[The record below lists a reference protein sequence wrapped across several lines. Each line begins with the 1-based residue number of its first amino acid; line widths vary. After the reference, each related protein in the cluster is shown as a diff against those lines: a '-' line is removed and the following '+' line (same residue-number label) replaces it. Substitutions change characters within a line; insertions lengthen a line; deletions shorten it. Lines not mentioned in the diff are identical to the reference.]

1 MLNDIQRKKA
11 VEVWKSYSKGIK
23 NFINA
28 SMEFTQEELDKK
40 RLEIIPEIQAHISKY
55 LTSNISLD
63 VFKTE
68 LDGLNKRNRLWGF
81 KGINGQM
88 YFNMLYNTCTGY
100 GLVDKLEAVLLQVL
114 PVPNDITEAKSKITL
129 LTDFSNSLV
138 TYVTDR
144 RQAPRTGSSN
154 FFISYFWQI
163 QDHANWPIFYKSMTE
178 VFEDIGIWSASGDYP
193 NDYESFYNLL
203 LELKDIYKDNSKSE
217 LTLWDIEHA
226 FWVWGGNV
234 PEVKEGGEKA
244 DLKEVLNT
252 DKSRSL
258 PTSYVP
264 PVVSIVPLLAVNSPD
279 IVEMCKNSGIS
290 VEKAFEDKTSILLKM
305 LGYSVESLGQGYG
318 RVPDGIAVSSEFH
331 YAIIFDTKSRK
342 DGYSLGTDDRA
353 FREYIFHE
361 TEKLKR
367 RGIRN
372 VYFCVIS
379 SFFKGDYDDVIRS
392 MKMETDVREIIF
404 MEASALITILE
415 QKLRNSDLDLGP
427 KGIQA
432 ILAQSGT
439 ITNSSVKEFLGV

>member
-1 MLNDIQRKKA
+1 MLNDIQQKK
-11 VEVWKSYSKGIK
+11 VIEVWEKYSIGEKK
-23 NFINA
+23 FLNA
-28 SMEFTQEELDKK
+28 SKEFTHEQLDQK
-40 RLEIIPEIQAHISKY
+40 RLETIPDVNAYISKY
-55 LTSNISLD
+55 LAGEIGLD

-88 YFNMLYNTCTGY
+88 FFNMLYNTCSGY
-100 GLVDKLEAVLLQVL
+100 GLVDKLEDVLQQTI
-114 PVPNDITEAKSKITL
+114 PVPGDITQAKAQITL
-129 LTDFSNSLV
+129 LTDFSNSLAS
-138 TYVTDR
+138 YVSDK
-144 RQAPRTGSSN
+144 RQSPRTGSSV

-163 QDHANWPIFYKSMTE
+163 QAHEKWPIYYKSMID
-178 VFEDIGIWSASGDYP
+178 VLEDIGLWTPSGDFP
-193 NDYESFYNLL
+193 KDYENFYKLL
-203 LELKDIYKDNSKSE
+203 FALKEIYEKSSRGE
-217 LTLWDIEHA
+217 ITLWDIEHA
-226 FWVWGGNV
+226 YWVWGGNV
-234 PEVKEGGEKA
+234 PDSPGEGGSAKPVDEKSPA
-244 DLKEVLNT
+244 
-252 DKSRSL
+252 KSSLL

-264 PVVSIVPLLAVNSPD
+264 PVVSILPSLAKNTD
-279 IVEMCKNSGIS
+279 DAGTMCSNSGIS
-290 VEKAFEDKTSILLKM
+290 VEKAFEDKTSILFKM
-305 LGYSVESLGQGYG
+305 LGYRVETLGQGYG

-367 RGIRN
+367 QGIKN

-404 MEASALITILE
+404 IEASALVTILE

-432 ILAQSGT
+432 ILAQSG
-439 ITNSSVKEFLGV
+439 IVTNSSAKEFLGI